1 MRVLHIV
8 LRSTVLLSLVVLVV
22 AIMTGPGRAD
32 RFADW
37 GPMFAPTGAPLS
49 ARATGQ
55 HHAIGP

>member
-1 MRVLHIV
+1 M